1 MEPKITITITDATA
15 KLSKHVTEAIEEYDT
30 YKYTYLK
37 QLLSRLRAVEH
48 STNVLSIDDKILLVR
63 NVLITERNV
72 AAFAAEQYAA
82 LDQEEVFNSFTEIM
96 EEIEGLI
103 NEA

>member
-1 MEPKITITITDATA
+1 MEPKITITITGATE

-48 STNVLSIDDKILLVR
+48 SVNDLSIDNKLAIVKD
-63 NVLITERNV
+63 VLITERNI
-72 AAFAAEQYAA
+72 AAYAAEQYAV
-82 LDQEEVFNSFTEIM
+82 LNQNEIFNSFIEIM
-96 EEIEGLI
+96 EEIEELI